1 MSQIYLNQN
10 DINAR
15 LQLSCCKYA
24 ELANAYANNLKYGIK
39 TCKENVDKLLLING
53 YIELLKKYKIGSDK
67 NCVTEIEIQLICD
80 KLAKLLNL
88 CFKYINFPYE
98 TDTEIIIPPSGQFL
112 QKDIG
117 DYILQADNFRI
128 III

>member
-10 DINAR
+10 DINVR

-24 ELANAYANNLKYGIK
+24 ELVNAYANNLKYGIK
-39 TCKENVDKLLLING
+39 ICKDNVDKLILING
-53 YIELLKKYKIGSDK
+53 YIELLKKYKIGSDY

-80 KLAKLLNL
+80 RLSKLLNL
-88 CFKYINFPYE
+88 CFKYIGFPYE
-98 TDTEIIIPPSGQFL
+98 IDTEIPIEPEGNFL